1 MNKKSLL
8 TLALAS
14 VVGYANASIIQI
26 ESANATSPVLA
37 SADAYRNAV
46 NAALTNG
53 SYVSQMVASYNNISH
68 QSLFGGNS
76 NFAMKSTISFNA
88 ASAGVWDFRAGVD
101 FGFGGALFLDGVAID
116 VKSTDIWWNN
126 SYANPAQHFSATRNL
141 TAGNHVLTMY
151 GFEGCCDGNQQFQ
164 FRTGG
169 QGFTSFSSTDG
180 LNVVPEP
187 ASIALL
193 LSGLGLAGFARRR
206 KQAARAA

>member
-126 SYANPAQHFSATRNL
+126 SYANPAQYFSATRNL